1 MDEIDGPNY
10 SYDPRFCCDF
20 EEWYDDRK
28 NCRLYQISFLQEQDM
43 EIFEDDMFHSFLFE
57 HLDAKRLDEKAE
69 RDRLEAERIAKEAAE
84 EAERI
89 ANMKVVRPATW
100 KWVVDGISLVV
111 ATVDVLGLINEQSW
125 MWVLRDIDVRTHSA
139 DGITTNQE
147 LF

>member
-1 MDEIDGPNY
+1 
-10 SYDPRFCCDF
+10 
-20 EEWYDDRK
+20 
-28 NCRLYQISFLQEQDM
+28 M

-57 HLDAKRLDEKAE
+57 HLDAKRLDEKAD

-111 ATVDVLGLINEQSW
+111 VTVDVLGLVNEQSW
-125 MWVLRDIDVRTHSA
+125 LWVLRDVDVSTHYA
-139 DGITTNQE
+139 DGISTNHT
-147 LF
+147 LFSLESSDRTENS